1 MSSRGSVVVGVV
13 IAVLAT
19 ATAVE
24 TAALAIQARRAD
36 RAATAAE
43 QVCADRVA
51 EVQAQVATCA
61 GDLGE
66 CRARVTAESIGA
78 ALAPGLTDAQARADI
93 LTSLPRAKLA
103 EELFQVA
110 SPRVLMATDWMMR
123 CESLLL
129 VNNVDRLGCGSGNQ
143 AVTAYLDALN
153 AQAAC
158 PAPSEGQAPE

>member
-1 MSSRGSVVVGVV
+1 MSAL
-13 IAVLAT
+13 AVLAV
-19 ATAVE
+19 ALGVLAAGEGVVLAV
-24 TAALAIQARRAD
+24 QSSRAD

-43 QVCADRVA
+43 HVCADRVA
-51 EVQAQVATCA
+51 EVEGRVATCA
-61 GDLGE
+61 GELGE

-103 EELFQVA
+103 EELFRVA